1 LIAAPPCA
9 KARATHSF
17 SAELLHL
24 MYKFFLVVH
33 AIIAAGLV
41 GVILMQ
47 RSEGGGLAGGGSP
60 AGLMSARGA
69 ADFLTRTTTIL
80 ATLFITLS
88 IGLAALAIQQ
98 RGPTVLDTSLAKSPA
113 GAPALPT
120 LPAST
125 VPLAGTGPGT
135 PVVAPDV
142 TQAASVAIKT
152 TAPDAKPVV
161 KVEPKK
167 EAAKP
172 VAKVSAPEPA
182 KVTPPPVAVE
192 APKVAPAAPGNSAQ

>member
-1 LIAAPPCA
+1 
-9 KARATHSF
+9 
-17 SAELLHL
+17 

-80 ATLFITLS
+80 ATLFIVLS

-98 RGPTVLDTSLAKSPA
+98 RGPTVLDTSLAKTPA
-113 GAPALPT
+113 GAPALPA

-142 TQAASVAIKT
+142 TQAAPT
-152 TAPDAKPVV
+152 TPDAKPAT
-161 KVEPKK
+161 KVEAKK
-167 EAAKP
+167 EAVKP
-172 VAKVSAPEPA
+172 AVKESTTAPA

-192 APKVAPAAPGNSAQ
+192 AAKPAAAPGNSAQ